1 MSRRKTKKPR
11 LDTTASSRTGDDT
24 SNGSVVIIERPPAVT
39 IDQLD
44 DVLHNILG
52 YFCMYDILQFRGV
65 SQTWNKAATNTT
77 VPPEH
82 FEINSMDSYNAFRIL
97 ASVLPNLQQISVTDL
112 VKEDRHKYNDGED
125 PDEEVAASTAD
136 FVSHDIEILS
146 NFSRLKILKFEYYP
160 GLNGRYPFLFRSFP
174 LLEHLTI
181 AHCPDLKWD
190 LEMLAAGMPLLKE
203 LFVFEGKN
211 MTGKLSSLKI
221 LKDTLTRVDMIYCDH
236 LEGDIID
243 LADFPHLKKLNLDGT
258 NVTGDIRNIGEH
270 QFTKL
275 EDMILPET
283 VVGGMGY
290 NFDRVLDV
298 LDFFSAI
305 YANQRHILPLIQHYT
320 WYLSKES
327 PDAYR
332 TYISN
337 IYGPFHSPPFEI
349 CFVEGPEKEPAAR
362 LGWRWKCRIGNE
374 RNNAVSSCEINW
386 LDPEPEVGSSKYEQY
401 KNESS
406 MVEGEINLYRGYN
419 HPPTVGEYY
428 QLARRYEARVY
439 SMMLQQRRQ
448 RQQQSAEH

>member
-1 MSRRKTKKPR
+1 M
-11 LDTTASSRTGDDT
+11 
-24 SNGSVVIIERPPAVT
+24 N
-39 IDQLD
+39 
-44 DVLHNILG
+44 
-52 YFCMYDILQFRGV
+52 DILQFRGV
-65 SQTWNKAATNTT
+65 SQTWSRAATNTT

-82 FEINSMDSYNAFRIL
+82 FEINSMDSYNAMTIL

-112 VKEDRHKYNDGED
+112 ETEGNKYIDGED
-125 PDEEVAASTAD
+125 PDEEMAASTAD

-146 NFSRLKILKFEYYP
+146 NFSKLKILKFEYYP
-160 GLNGRYPFLFRSFP
+160 GLNGRYPFLFNSFP

-211 MTGKLSSLKI
+211 MTGKLSSLRI
-221 LKDTLTRVDMIYCDH
+221 LEDTLTRVDLYGCDNV
-236 LEGDIID
+236 EGDIMD

-258 NVTGDIRNIGEH
+258 PVTGDIRNIGEH

-298 LDFFSAI
+298 PDFFSAI

-362 LGWRWKCRIGNE
+362 LGWRWKCR
-374 RNNAVSSCEINW
+374 RLDLAVSSCEINW

-401 KNESS
+401 KNELSK
-406 MVEGEINLYRGYN
+406 VEGEIDLYRGYN
-419 HPPTVGEYY
+419 HPPTVAEYY
-428 QLARRYEARVY
+428 RLARRYEARVY
-439 SMMLQQRRQ
+439 SMLQQRRRQ
-448 RQQQSAEH
+448 QQQSAEG